1 MIAPAET
8 IAKDPVWSQMTIA
21 KNDNCKISC
30 LVPKICAIAI
40 VFFSIVWFLASLIGV
55 YSRRVI
61 DLYLNGNGL
70 V

>member
-1 MIAPAET
+1 MIAPAAT
-8 IAKDPVWSQMTIA
+8 IAKDPVWSQMTTA
-21 KNDNCKISC
+21 KDDNRKRSC
-30 LVPKICAIAI
+30 PEICDFAILFALM
-40 VFFSIVWFLASLIGV
+40 WFLASLIGV